1 VFADVTAK
9 SSIRFKQESSR
20 TSQKYL
26 PESMGGGVAM
36 LDYNN
41 DGHLDL
47 FFVNGA
53 QMQDPMPRGA
63 SPDKSNP
70 RYWTR
75 FYRNSGDGTFTDV
88 TEAAGVQGH
97 SYGME
102 WRPGIVTAL
111 LRTLLP
117 RLEWAGA
124 DGAQAPA
131 SLITIAMAAST
142 WS

>member
-1 VFADVTAK
+1 MFADVTAK
-9 SSIRFKQESSR
+9 SGIRFKQESSR

-70 RYWTR
+70 RYWNR
-75 FYRNSGDGTFTDV
+75 LYRNSGDGTFTDV
-88 TEAAGVQGH
+88 TEAAGVQA
-97 SYGME
+97 
-102 WRPGIVTAL
+102 PL
-111 LRTLLP
+111 LRHGSGGRGL
-117 RLEWAGA
+117 R
-124 DGAQAPA
+124 Q
-131 SLITIAMAAST
+131 
-142 WS
+142 